1 MKRGIGGAWAVALAG
16 ALAVGLLTLGA
27 LRLAAPRSPAAAGP
41 TRVVV
46 VVIDTLRR
54 DHLPFYGYPRPTA
67 PFLTRLARESVVF
80 EQAYSTSSWTAP
92 ATASLFTSLYPVQ
105 HGVTLG
111 LRATRK
117 LMTHGER
124 TRLNRIPEAAETLPE
139 ALRPAGYASF
149 ALAQNVNISRDL
161 GFAQGFDRFVNQ
173 PADDTADV
181 LHARLMA
188 WRRRLAERPRHFLYL
203 HYLDPHSPYHERAP
217 WFDPSTTGRERL
229 VSAYDSEIAY
239 ADQYL
244 RLAYEALGW
253 AEDTLLVV
261 TADHGEEFWE
271 HGSVEH
277 GRTLFGEVVNVPL
290 LVRFPGGRFGGQRV
304 AAPVSLIDVLPTLRE
319 AVGLPPAAGD
329 EGRSLLPLL
338 EGQPAPERTLYLH
351 LNRPEPSG
359 RVFDLRGSLA
369 GGLKLIEGGPAA
381 PQPPQLYDLRR
392 DPLDQDNLSGR
403 QPAALQALLGRA
415 ALFERSARRL
425 ASDATEVTL
434 DPEAQERLRA
444 LGYVE

>member
-1 MKRGIGGAWAVALAG
+1 MGRVSGTWT
-16 ALAVGLLTLGA
+16 VGLVAALSVGLVTLFG
-27 LRLAAPRSPAAAGP
+27 LRLAGPRSAAGLAP
-41 TRVVV
+41 KRVVV
-46 VVIDTLRR
+46 VVVDTLRR
-54 DHLPFYGYPRPTA
+54 DHLPFYGYARDTA
-67 PFLTRLARESVVF
+67 PFLSGLARESVVF
-80 EQAYSTSSWTAP
+80 EQAFSTSSWTAP
-92 ATASLFTSLYPVQ
+92 STASLFTSLYPVQ

-117 LMTHGER
+117 LMTHGE
-124 TRLNRIPEAAETLPE
+124 TSRLNRIPEAAETLPE
-139 ALRPAGYASF
+139 ALARAGYAGF
-149 ALAQNVNISRDL
+149 GLTQNVNISREL
-161 GFAQGFDRFVNQ
+161 GFAQGFARFVNQ
-173 PADDTADV
+173 PADDSADV

-188 WRRRLAERPRHFLYL
+188 WRRRLAEHPRHFLYL
-203 HYLDPHSPYHERAP
+203 HYLDPHSPYQERAP
-217 WFDPSTTGRERL
+217 WFDPTTRGRQRL

-239 ADQYL
+239 VDQHL

-304 AAPVSLIDVLPTLRE
+304 TAPVSLIDVLPTLRE
-319 AVGLPPAAGD
+319 AVGLPRSPQD
-329 EGRSLLPLL
+329 MGRSLLPLV
-338 EGQPAPERTLYLH
+338 EGRALPERTLFLH
-351 LNRPEPSG
+351 LERPEPTG
-359 RVFDLRGSLA
+359 TVRDLRGSLA

-381 PQPPQLYDLRR
+381 PQPPQLYDLQR
-392 DPLDQDNLSGR
+392 DPLDQDDLAGR
-403 QPAALQALLGRA
+403 QPAGLQALLGRA

-425 ASDATEVTL
+425 AADATEVTL

>member
-1 MKRGIGGAWAVALAG
+1 MKRGSGGTWTAAAALAG
-16 ALAVGLLTLGA
+16 VSSIGLLIVGA
-27 LRLAAPRSPAAAGP
+27 LHLAAPRTPAATTP
-41 TRVVV
+41 TRVVLV
-46 VVIDTLRR
+46 VVDTLRR
-54 DHLPFYGYPRPTA
+54 DHLPFYGYARPTA

-92 ATASLFTSLYPVQ
+92 STASLFTSLYPVQ

-217 WFDPSTTGRERL
+217 WFDPTTRGRQRL
-229 VSAYDSEIAY
+229 VSAYDSEIAFT
-239 ADQYL
+239 DEHL

-277 GRTLFGEVVNVPL
+277 GRSLFGEVVDVPL
-290 LVRFPGGRFGGQRV
+290 LVRLPGGRLGGRRV
-304 AAPVSLIDVLPTLRE
+304 TEPVSLIDVLPTLRE
-319 AVGLPPAAGD
+319 AVGLPRSPRDA
-329 EGRSLLPLL
+329 GRSLLPLV
-338 EGQPAPERTLYLH
+338 EGRTLPERTLFLH
-351 LNRPEPSG
+351 LWRPEPNG
-359 RVFDLRGSLA
+359 KVRDLRGSLA
-369 GGLKLIEGGPAA
+369 GGLKLIEGDPSGPL
-381 PQPPQLYDLRR
+381 LYDLRR
-392 DPLDQDNLSGR
+392 DPLDQDNLAGR
-403 QPAALQALLGRA
+403 QPKALQALLGRA
-415 ALFERSARRL
+415 ALFESSAWRL
-425 ASDATEVTL
+425 AADATEVTL
-434 DPEAQERLRA
+434 EPEAQERLRA